1 VAPTL
6 ATSCAALPPEG
17 AAAPAARLSRF
28 RGPCWR
34 AVDGKA
40 PHRDSLRAWYA
51 EAVDAAWLTPEQ
63 VKAQFPKASIIAN
76 NRVVFDIAGNHYRLI
91 VSMNYKFQAGYIKF
105 FGTHAEYDR
114 IDAAS
119 VDHTG
124 VNHG

>member
-1 VAPTL
+1 MRIFNKSAIEHY
-6 ATSCAALPPEG
+6 AHKY
-17 AAAPAARLSRF
+17 APAR
-28 RGPCWR
+28 
-34 AVDGKA
+34 DG
-40 PHRDSLRAWYA
+40 LRAWYA
-51 EAVDAAWLTPEQ
+51 EAVEAAWLTPEH

-114 IDAAS
+114 VDAAT